1 MKKIFTCVMLAALMV
16 GLSACGKSEEDAGS
30 SSQQKS
36 GKLEGTQ
43 LQKNWN
49 KNF

>member
-1 MKKIFTCVMLAALMV
+1 MKKLFACFVLGVMLV
-16 GLSACGKSEEDAGS
+16 GLSACEKSEEDKGS

>member
-1 MKKIFTCVMLAALMV
+1 MKKLFTCIMLGVVVA
-16 GLSACGKSEEDAGS
+16 GLSACDKSDEGAGS